1 MSLLIHDSVNSHSY
15 LRTSKIFTFGYGN
28 RRNYDSLLSAIH
40 ENSITHLVDIRL
52 KPSAWTR
59 RWYGTE
65 IAKFCQS
72 INIQYISMPCLGNT
86 SGKPEWI
93 PPDPKAAAEGLQ
105 RLSEIS
111 KHNSILLLC
120 AELDYRSC
128 HRTAVAES
136 IQKLNNEL
144 VHHFG
149 RS

>member
-1 MSLLIHDSVNSHSY
+1 MSLLIHDLGRNDRH
-15 LRTSKIFTFGYGN
+15 LGTSKIVTFGYGN
-28 RRNYDSLLSAIH
+28 RKNYDALLSAIQEH
-40 ENSITHLVDIRL
+40 SITHLVDIRL

-65 IAKFCQS
+65 IAKFCRS

-93 PPDPKAAAEGLQ
+93 PPDQKAAAEGLQ
-105 RLSEIS
+105 KLSEIS
-111 KHNSILLLC
+111 KRNSILLLC

-128 HRTAVAES
+128 HRMAVAES
-136 IQKLNNEL
+136 IHQINNEL

-149 RS
+149 KS

>member
-1 MSLLIHDSVNSHSY
+1 MSLLIHDSISSHHHLRNS
-15 LRTSKIFTFGYGN
+15 RIFTFGYGN
-28 RRNYDSLLSAIH
+28 RKNYDSLLSAIH
-40 ENSITHLVDIRL
+40 KNNITYLVDIRL

-65 IAKFCQS
+65 IAKFCRS
-72 INIQYISMPCLGNT
+72 INIQYISMPCLGNI

-93 PPDPKAAAEGLQ
+93 PPDLRAAKEGLQ
-105 RLSEIS
+105 KLSEIS
-111 KHNSILLLC
+111 KRDSILLLC

-149 RS
+149 KS